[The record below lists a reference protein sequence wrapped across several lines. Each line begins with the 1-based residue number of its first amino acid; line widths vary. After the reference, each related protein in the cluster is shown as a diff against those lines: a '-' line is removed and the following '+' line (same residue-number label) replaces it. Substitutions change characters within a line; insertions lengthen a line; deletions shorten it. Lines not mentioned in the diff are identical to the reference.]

1 MTEESRSVFSWA
13 AVVVLLLVVAA
24 VVVHD
29 YRLQYKAERLE
40 EKVLSLKQLV
50 AQKELEKV
58 AAEAELSDKIRK
70 LDAVQR
76 AHDVKVVEV
85 GDKAYNELG
94 CMPDD
99 SVADAWLDYIER
111 VRERNA
117 ERRKRSAVRG
127 DQSDGK

>member
-13 AVVVLLLVVAA
+13 AVAILLLVVAA
-24 VVVHD
+24 VAVHD
-29 YRLQYKAERLE
+29 YRLQCKAERLE
-40 EKVLSLKQLV
+40 ESVLSLKQLV

-58 AAEAELSDKIRK
+58 AVEAELSDKVRK

>member
-13 AVVVLLLVVAA
+13 AVTILLLIVAA
-24 VVVHD
+24 AVVHD
-29 YRLQYKAERLE
+29 YRLQRKAEQLE
-40 EKVLSLKQLV
+40 ESVLSLKQLV